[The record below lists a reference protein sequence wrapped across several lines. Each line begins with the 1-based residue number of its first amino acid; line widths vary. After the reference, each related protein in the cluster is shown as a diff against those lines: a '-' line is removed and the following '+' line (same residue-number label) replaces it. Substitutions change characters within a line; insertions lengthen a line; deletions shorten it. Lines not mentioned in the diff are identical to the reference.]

1 MKKVFNLSV
10 ILAVLASALTFTSC
24 DDDDDEATITITG
37 TENAGEYVISA
48 EAEID
53 EIAIYKES
61 GDNESKMTSESEALT
76 KAAKGQTT
84 FLVNFSLF
92 GEGTY
97 KMSVK
102 DKEGRE
108 EIKKNITVG
117 SAAELNWVDE
127 IEVSTGDVVFY
138 KNADGQGEIK
148 VVMANEASITVQID
162 GGEAVTI
169 SDAGESYILP
179 DGSTSG
185 INALKDKWETAQ
197 ILVAKVM
204 DKSMLAG
211 GNGASLNTKFA
222 TKAAQL
228 AK

>member
-24 DDDDDEATITITG
+24 SDDDDEATIDFIKAEGQNAWTI
-37 TENAGEYVISA
+37 NA
-48 EAEID
+48 EAGI
-53 EIAIYKES
+53 ES
-61 GDNESKMTSESEALT
+61 IELYAVNGDESEYLKEISEGIT
-76 KAAKGQTT
+76 KEAKGKTT
-84 FLVNFSLF
+84 YLLKDL
-92 GEGTY
+92 EAGTY
-97 KMSVK
+97 KVNVTDK
-102 DKEGRE
+102 DGLKKEKTIE
-108 EIKKNITVG
+108 VG
-117 SAAELNWVDE
+117 AGADVELNWVDE
-127 IEVSTGDVVFY
+127 IEVSNGDLVYY
-138 KNADGQGEIK
+138 KNADGQGEIY
-148 VVMANEASITVQID
+148 VVMANEASITVQIN
-162 GGEAVTI
+162 GGKAVTI

-204 DKSMLAG
+204 EKSMLAG

>member
-24 DDDDDEATITITG
+24 GDDDDEATITITG

-84 FLVNFSLF
+84 FLVDFSLF

-102 DKEGRE
+102 DKDGRE

-117 SAAELNWVDE
+117 SVAELNWVDE
-127 IEVSTGDVVFY
+127 IEVSTGDEVFY
-138 KNADGQGEIK
+138 KNADGQGSIY
-148 VVMANEASITVQID
+148 VVMANEASITVQI
-162 GGEAVTI
+162 GEGKAVTI
-169 SDAGESYILP
+169 SDAGDSYILP
-179 DGSTSG
+179 DGTTSG
-185 INALKDKWETAQ
+185 FSALNWETSQ
-197 ILVAKVM
+197 ILVAKVNG
-204 DKSMLAG
+204 KSKLAG
-211 GNGASLNTKFA
+211 GNSKDLKTQFA

>member
-24 DDDDDEATITITG
+24 DDDDDEAGIEFMKAEGVDSWTIT
-37 TENAGEYVISA
+37 A
-48 EAEID
+48 EAGI
-53 EIAIYKES
+53 ES
-61 GDNESKMTSESEALT
+61 IELYAVNGDESEYL
-76 KAAKGQTT
+76 
-84 FLVNFSLF
+84 
-92 GEGTY
+92 
-97 KMSVK
+97 
-102 DKEGRE
+102 KEISE
-108 EIKKNITVG
+108 EITKKAEGNTTYVLKDLEAGKYKVNVTDKDGLKKEKTIEVG
-117 SAAELNWVDE
+117 AGADVELNWVDE
-127 IEVSTGDVVFY
+127 IEVSNGDLVYY
-138 KNADGQGEIK
+138 KNADGQGEIY
-148 VVMANEASITVQID
+148 VVMANEASITVQIN
-162 GGEAVTI
+162 GGKAVTI

-185 INALKDKWETAQ
+185 ISALKDKWETAQ

>member
-24 DDDDDEATITITG
+24 GDDDDDATIDFIKAEGQNAWTI
-37 TENAGEYVISA
+37 NA
-48 EAEID
+48 EAGI
-53 EIAIYKES
+53 ES
-61 GDNESKMTSESEALT
+61 IELYAVNGDESEYLKEISEGIT
-76 KAAKGQTT
+76 KEAKGKTT
-84 FLVNFSLF
+84 YLLKDL
-92 GEGTY
+92 EAGTY
-97 KMSVK
+97 KVNVTDK
-102 DKEGRE
+102 DGLKKEKTIE
-108 EIKKNITVG
+108 VG
-117 SAAELNWVDE
+117 AGADVELNWVDE
-127 IEVSTGDVVFY
+127 IEVSNGDLVYY
-138 KNADGQGEIK
+138 KNADGQGEIY
-148 VVMANEASITVQID
+148 VVMANEASITVQIN
-162 GGEAVTI
+162 GGKAVTI

-204 DKSMLAG
+204 EKSMLAG

-222 TKAAQL
+222 TNAAQL

>member
-24 DDDDDEATITITG
+24 SDDDDEATITITG

-108 EIKKNITVG
+108 EIKKNIKVG
-117 SAAELNWVDE
+117 SVAELNWVDE
-127 IEVSTGDVVFY
+127 IEVSTGDEVFY
-138 KNADGQGEIK
+138 KNADGQGSIY
-148 VVMANEASITVQID
+148 VVMANEASITVQINE
-162 GGEAVTI
+162 GKAVTI
-169 SDAGESYILP
+169 SDAGDSYILP

-185 INALKDKWETAQ
+185 IGALKDKWETAQ

-204 DKSMLAG
+204 GKSMLAG

>member
-24 DDDDDEATITITG
+24 SDDDDEATITITG

-102 DKEGRE
+102 DKDGRE

-117 SAAELNWVDE
+117 SVAELNWVDE
-127 IEVSTGDVVFY
+127 IEVSTGDEVFY
-138 KNADGQGEIK
+138 KNADGQGSIY
-148 VVMANEASITVQID
+148 VVMANEASITVQINE
-162 GGEAVTI
+162 GEAVTI
-169 SDAGESYILP
+169 SDAGDSYILP
-179 DGSTSG
+179 NGTTSG
-185 INALKDKWETAQ
+185 IGALKDKWETAQ

-204 DKSMLAG
+204 GKSMLAG

>member
-24 DDDDDEATITITG
+24 SDDDDEATIDFIKAEGQNAWTI
-37 TENAGEYVISA
+37 NA
-48 EAEID
+48 EAGI
-53 EIAIYKES
+53 ES
-61 GDNESKMTSESEALT
+61 IELYAVNGDESEYLKEISEGIT
-76 KAAKGQTT
+76 KEAKGETT
-84 FLVNFSLF
+84 YLLKDL
-92 GEGTY
+92 EAGTY
-97 KMSVK
+97 KVNVTDK
-102 DKEGRE
+102 DGLKKEKTIE
-108 EIKKNITVG
+108 VG
-117 SAAELNWVDE
+117 AGADVELNWVDE
-127 IEVSTGDVVFY
+127 IEVSNGDLVYY
-138 KNADGQGEIK
+138 KNADGQGEIY
-148 VVMANEASITVQID
+148 VVMANEASITVQIN
-162 GGEAVTI
+162 GGKAVTI

-185 INALKDKWETAQ
+185 IGALKDKWETAQ

-204 DKSMLAG
+204 EKSMLAG

>member
-24 DDDDDEATITITG
+24 SDDDDEATITITG

-102 DKEGRE
+102 DKDGRE

-117 SAAELNWVDE
+117 SVAELNWVDE
-127 IEVSTGDVVFY
+127 IEVSTGDEVFY
-138 KNADGQGEIK
+138 KNADGQGSIY
-148 VVMANEASITVQID
+148 VVMANEASITVQINE
-162 GGEAVTI
+162 GKAVTI
-169 SDAGESYILP
+169 SDAGDSYILP

-185 INALKDKWETAQ
+185 IGALKDKWETAQ

-204 DKSMLAG
+204 GKSMLAG